1 MEINLNEN
9 IRDIITFILLILLP
23 LLVILAGVI
32 FGIQIAWYFI
42 LAVTWFGMGI
52 IFYSA
57 LKD

>member
-9 IRDIITFILLILLP
+9 IKDIITFFLLILLP
-23 LLVILAGVI
+23 LIIILAGVA

-42 LAVTWFGMGI
+42 LAVTWFGMGV